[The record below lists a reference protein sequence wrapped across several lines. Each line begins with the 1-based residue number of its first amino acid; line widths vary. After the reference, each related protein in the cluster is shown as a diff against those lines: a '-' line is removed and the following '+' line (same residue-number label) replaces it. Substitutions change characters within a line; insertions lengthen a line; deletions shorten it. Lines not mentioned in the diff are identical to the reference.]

1 MRGQA
6 EHLLILFRVLAAAAV
21 AFPNQKTAMDAV
33 KNFGHLADLDALRKV
48 IAVDRFVSLRV
59 DGVPQ
64 NTGQSHVIPRLALGA
79 VNALLSQSFGKGAQR
94 CFRPDIFFKNVENSL
109 CVFIGYQR

>member
-21 AFPNQKTAMDAV
+21 ALPNQKTAMDAV

-64 NTGQSHVIPRLALGA
+64 NTGQSHVIPRLALAA

>member
-1 MRGQA
+1 
-6 EHLLILFRVLAAAAV
+6 
-21 AFPNQKTAMDAV
+21 MDAV
-33 KNFGHLADLDALRKV
+33 KNFGRLAYLDALRKV
-48 IAVDRFVSLRV
+48 IAVDRFVSLHV

-79 VNALLSQSFGKGAQR
+79 VNALLSQSLSQCAQS

-109 CVFIGYQR
+109 CVFIDYQR

>member
-6 EHLLILFRVLAAAAV
+6 EHLLILFVYSAAV
-21 AFPNQKTAMDAV
+21 AVALPNVKTAMDAV
-33 KNFGHLADLDALRKV
+33 KNFGHLSDLDALRKV

-64 NTGQSHVIPRLALGA
+64 NTGQSHVIPRLALV
-79 VNALLSQSFGKGAQR
+79 VNALLSQSFGKARAR
-94 CFRPDIFFKNVENSL
+94 CFRPTYSSKMRENSL